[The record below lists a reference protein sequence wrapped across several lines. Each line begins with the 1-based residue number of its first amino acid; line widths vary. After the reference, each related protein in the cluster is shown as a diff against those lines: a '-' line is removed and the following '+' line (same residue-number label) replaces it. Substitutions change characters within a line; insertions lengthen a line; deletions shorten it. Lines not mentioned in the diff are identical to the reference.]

1 MMLVLAMQF
10 SRAGRPQCPGP
21 RGANLGSEHRG
32 AESGR
37 AHHER
42 GGRSLKTEQ
51 KTKASGQLGSRPR
64 ETRTH
69 DSLERR

>member
-10 SRAGRPQCPGP
+10 SRAGWPQRLGP
-21 RGANLGSEHRG
+21 RGAEQG

-37 AHHER
+37 AHHR
-42 GGRSLKTEQ
+42 GGGRSLKTEQ

-64 ETRTH
+64 ETRPH

>member
-10 SRAGRPQCPGP
+10 SRAGWPQCPQLGLEGLSLVGQRGVESGQSPP
-21 RGANLGSEHRG
+21 RG
-32 AESGR
+32 
-37 AHHER
+37 

-64 ETRTH
+64 ETRPLTP
-69 DSLERR
+69 

>member
-10 SRAGRPQCPGP
+10 SRAGWPQCPQIG
-21 RGANLGSEHRG
+21 L
-32 AESGR
+32 ESPGGVWRAGR
-37 AHHER
+37 AHHVG

-64 ETRTH
+64 ETRPLTP
-69 DSLERR
+69 